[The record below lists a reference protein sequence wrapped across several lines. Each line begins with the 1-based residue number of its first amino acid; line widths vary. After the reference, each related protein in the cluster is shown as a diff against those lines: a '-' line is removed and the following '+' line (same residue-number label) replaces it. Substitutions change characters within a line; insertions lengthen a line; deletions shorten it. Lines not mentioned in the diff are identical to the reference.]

1 MRQSKENNETLA
13 TRVGFIYNTTLYI
26 KINDRNIPLTKTK
39 KYKINWKQ
47 KEERLVKT
55 IVN

>member
-26 KINDRNIPLTKTK
+26 EINDRNIPLTKTK
-39 KYKINWKQ
+39 KYKIN
-47 KEERLVKT
+47 
-55 IVN
+55 

>member
-1 MRQSKENNETLA
+1 MPQSKENNKTLA

-39 KYKINWKQ
+39 KYKIN
-47 KEERLVKT
+47 
-55 IVN
+55 